1 VEAAVADVIVED
13 YLTRLR
19 AAVVVLPP
27 DRGAELV
34 QEISD
39 HIAEARAAGQVPDE
53 ASLRTLL
60 DRLGDPEE
68 IAAAAR
74 DSEPELPG
82 EGTSPAGGPGM
93 PNPVNRPRGIAHEVA
108 AVALMTVGSIVPVL
122 GWGMGVLLLWTSRR
136 WRTGEKLVATL
147 VFPLGPF
154 AVILLAGLA
163 VIPTQSCA
171 TAPSTDPSGAPV
183 QGPTTCTGF
192 ALPPWL
198 GITLLVAWV
207 ILPFVIGGVLLKRAA
222 DRAATEPAS

>member
-1 VEAAVADVIVED
+1 MADVIVED

-27 DRGAELV
+27 ERGAELV

-82 EGTSPAGGPGM
+82 DGTSPAGGAPGM
-93 PNPVNRPRGIAHEVA
+93 TNPVNRQRGIAHEVA

-122 GWGMGVLLLWTSRR
+122 GWGTGVLLLWTSRR
-136 WRTGEKLVATL
+136 WRIGEKLVATL

-154 AVILLAGLA
+154 GMILLAGLA
-163 VIPTQSCA
+163 VFPMQSCA

-183 QGPTTCTGF
+183 QGLTTCTGF

-198 GITLLVAWV
+198 GISLLAAWV

-222 DRAATEPAS
+222 DRAATEPPS